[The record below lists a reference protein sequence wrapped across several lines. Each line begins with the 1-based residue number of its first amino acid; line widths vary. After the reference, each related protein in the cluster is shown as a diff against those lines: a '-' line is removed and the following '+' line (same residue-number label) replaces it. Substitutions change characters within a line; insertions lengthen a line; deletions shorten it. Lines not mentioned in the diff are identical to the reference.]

1 MEQYGGTCAAAGIAT
16 NSVAVDMQNQMN
28 AILKYNN
35 TQGSSNVAELNAQPD
50 PVTAADF
57 YSEVFERPVV
67 KDSDVRASVAQSV
80 YAFLTGTPTPPSPS
94 PVPGQPYTI
103 QSGDTLNS
111 IATAAYGPANADAG
125 VTAIENANPGINPD
139 DLQIGQEINI
149 PVLGRTGG
157 PVPGQPYTIQSGDT
171 LNSIATAAYGPA
183 NADAGVTAIEN
194 ANPGINPD
202 DLQIGQEI
210 NIPVLGRTGG
220 PVPGQPYTIQSGD
233 TLNSIATAAY
243 GPANADAGVTAIEN
257 ANPGI
262 NPDDLQIGQEIN
274 IPVLGGTGDQFQA
287 AILAAHNSYRAAV
300 ATEEPLQ
307 PLQWSGSL
315 AASAQN
321 WANHLATI
329 GTLQEPGVGGVNLA
343 DATAGTLSVTQ
354 LVGLW
359 GNEQQFFIDGVFPDI
374 STTGNWEAAG
384 HYSQMVWRNTTEVG
398 GGLATGQGQDFLVCY
413 YNPAGNVTG
422 ETAY

>member
-1 MEQYGGTCAAAGIAT
+1 MEQYGGTCAAAGIGT
-16 NSVAVDMQNQMN
+16 NSVAVDMQNQLN
-28 AILKYNN
+28 AILQYNN
-35 TQGSSNVAELNAQPD
+35 AQGSSNVAELNAQPD

-57 YSEVFERPVV
+57 YSQVFERPVV
-67 KDSDVRASVAQSV
+67 KDSDVRASVAESV
-80 YAFLTGTPTPPSPS
+80 YAFLTGTTPPSTS

-103 QSGDTLNS
+103 RSGDTLNS
-111 IATAAYGPANADAG
+111 IATAAYGAANATAGVTAIENANPGIYPNDLQIGQQINIPVLGGTGPPVPGQPYTIRSGDTLNSIATAAYGAANATAG
-125 VTAIENANPGINPD
+125 VTAIENANPGINPN
-139 DLQIGQEINI
+139 DLQIGQ
-149 PVLGRTGG
+149 
-157 PVPGQPYTIQSGDT
+157 Q
-171 LNSIATAAYGPA
+171 
-183 NADAGVTAIEN
+183 
-194 ANPGINPD
+194 
-202 DLQIGQEI
+202 
-210 NIPVLGRTGG
+210 
-220 PVPGQPYTIQSGD
+220 
-233 TLNSIATAAY
+233 
-243 GPANADAGVTAIEN
+243 
-257 ANPGI
+257 
-262 NPDDLQIGQEIN
+262 IN
-274 IPVLGGTGDQFQA
+274 IPVLGGTSPPVPGDQFQA

-300 ATEEPLQ
+300 AAEEPLP

-321 WANHLATI
+321 WANYLATI

-343 DATAGTLSVTQ
+343 DATAGALSVTQ

-359 GNEQQFFIDGVFPDI
+359 GNEKQYFIDGVFPDI

>member
-1 MEQYGGTCAAAGIAT
+1 MTSPAPTNNYDTIGLFLTKNGYSDTGAAGVCGCIAGESAGDPEAVQFPSDPESGGAGLIQWTPASSMEQYGGTCAAAGIGT
-16 NSVAVDMQNQMN
+16 NSVAADMQNQLN
-28 AILKYNN
+28 AILEYNN
-35 TQGSSNVAELNAQPD
+35 AQGSSNVAELNAQSD

-67 KDSDVRASVAQSV
+67 KDSDVRAPVAQSV
-80 YAFLTGTPTPPSPS
+80 YAFLTGTPTPPSSP

-111 IATAAYGPANADAG
+111 IATAAYGASNADAG
-125 VTAIENANPGINPD
+125 VTAIENANPGINPN
-139 DLQIGQEINI
+139 DLQIGQ
-149 PVLGRTGG
+149 
-157 PVPGQPYTIQSGDT
+157 
-171 LNSIATAAYGPA
+171 
-183 NADAGVTAIEN
+183 
-194 ANPGINPD
+194 
-202 DLQIGQEI
+202 QIK
-210 NIPVLGRTGG
+210 
-220 PVPGQPYTIQSGD
+220 
-233 TLNSIATAAY
+233 
-243 GPANADAGVTAIEN
+243 
-257 ANPGI
+257 
-262 NPDDLQIGQEIN
+262 
-274 IPVLGGTGDQFQA
+274 IPVLGGTGAPVPGDQFQA

-300 ATEEPLQ
+300 AAEEPLQ
-307 PLQWSGSL
+307 PLQWSGTL

-321 WANHLATI
+321 WANFLATI

-343 DATAGTLSVTQ
+343 DATAGSLSVTQ

-359 GNEQQFFIDGVFPDI
+359 GNEQQFFKDGVFPDI

-384 HYSQMVWRNTTEVG
+384 HYSQVVWRNTTEVG